1 MASRPS
7 INPLKQQQAQIKRRM
22 MMAAMTPMT
31 MPAMAPPLNPP
42 PELDSWPI
50 MTLPPVL
57 TGVTNGCVVVAVP
70 VAVPVEVIVTRE
82 LLVGRSGT
90 LAVLVTTVVTV
101 KRLLY

>member
-1 MASRPS
+1 
-7 INPLKQQQAQIKRRM
+7 
-22 MMAAMTPMT
+22 MAAMTPMT

-42 PELDSWPI
+42 LELDSWPI

-70 VAVPVEVIVTRE
+70 VAAPVAVPVEVMVTRE
-82 LLVGRSGT
+82 LLVGRSGA

-101 KRLLY
+101 KRLL